1 MSKVIDLNY
10 VKKEQ
15 KSFIEHLKSVEGIN
29 IKKINFRC
37 LCGSH

>member
-15 KSFIEHLKSVEGIN
+15 KSFIEHLKSVEGI
-29 IKKINFRC
+29 KLSRR
-37 LCGSH
+37 